1 MMYPNETILHP
12 DNGPSG
18 FATSD
23 FQFAAVPFGNQY
35 MIIAQGQQLEV
46 VKTRALAGIRL
57 EQLKNSHR
65 KLTKGTKTPAPVKS
79 QKKQKKT
86 PAPSGVRG
94 SKTTTGSVGTGQR
107 GSGVPVR
114 ESSKASAPKQT
125 KKIPNGKTKP
135 ISKPSTKSTNPL
147 LDALQ

>member
-23 FQFAAVPFGNQY
+23 FQFAAIPFGNQY

-46 VKTRALAGIRL
+46 VKTRALAEIRL

-65 KLTKGTKTPAPVKS
+65 KLTKGTNTPVQVKS
-79 QKKQKKT
+79 PKKQKKT
-86 PAPSGVRG
+86 PVPSGVRG
-94 SKTTTGSVGTGQR
+94 TKTTTGGVGKKPPSNPQ
-107 GSGVPVR
+107 
-114 ESSKASAPKQT
+114 PKT
-125 KKIPNGKTKP
+125 AKVK
-135 ISKPSTKSTNPL
+135 KPSILNSNPL
-147 LDALQ
+147 LDALN